1 MDKDLADFN
10 RQYTL
15 RELREADLDPN
26 PFVQF
31 GKWFD
36 DAVNAGLLH
45 PNAMTLSTASKDGR
59 PSARMMLLKGFDKN
73 GFVFYTNSESKKGR
87 DIVENPFA
95 AIVFWWAEFERQV
108 RIEGRIGRVPD
119 KETDS
124 YFDSRPR
131 GSRLGAWASD
141 QSRVIGGREL
151 LERRLEELEDKYR
164 DGDIPRPPYWIGC
177 RLQAESIE
185 FWQGRPNRLHDRLRY
200 RLLNEGKWIVE
211 RLAP

>member
-36 DAVNAGLLH
+36 DAVDAGLLH